1 MSSTSSRSANSGPVR
16 VGIVG
21 AGSRGIRC
29 LGTRIAELTRE
40 TDMVVSAV
48 AETNEG
54 RRSEA
59 AAELGRQFARHGRK
73 DLSILEYASHEEL
86 VASADVDIVLV
97 TTPQYAHRDPAVAS
111 LAAGKRTYCDKP
123 IAHTLEDAHAIA
135 AEEASRKSPVVVGF
149 TRRYEPTWREAYRI
163 LQSGEIG
170 SLVMLQIR
178 ANIKGDVYFHK
189 FYRRRKWSGGVMNE
203 KCAHHFDVFTWF
215 AGAQPISVAATG
227 GRAVFVPENNGP
239 ERCIECGRNCPYR
252 VEETSMSESRRSE
265 TAEIART
272 DNCVYLPG
280 ADIVDHAHVDV
291 GYENG
296 VTASLFFSIF
306 NPHADDEE
314 TLELV
319 GTKGRLSLNRHTGRI
334 DVIAEH
340 GKRRYSISLS
350 QEGEFTSSH
359 FGADLQLIRH
369 IRDWY
374 DGADA
379 VATAADGLSATRVS
393 MAAINSIEQGGRRLP
408 LNNR

>member
-1 MSSTSSRSANSGPVR
+1 MSNTPSTRGESAPVR
-16 VGIVG
+16 VGIIG

-48 AETNEG
+48 AETNPS

-59 AAELGRQFARHGRK
+59 AAELKRQFARHGRT
-73 DLSILEYASHEEL
+73 DLSIAEYVSHAEI
-86 VASADVDIVLV
+86 VASSDVDIVLV
-97 TTPQYAHRDPAVAS
+97 TTPQYAHRDPTVAS

-123 IAHTLEDAHAIA
+123 IAHTLEDARAMA
-135 AEEASRKSPVVVGF
+135 AEEASRESPVVVGF

-189 FYRRRKWSGGVMNE
+189 FYRRRRWSGGVMNE

-215 AGAQPISVAATG
+215 AGSKPVSVAATG
-227 GRAVFVPENNGP
+227 GRAVFVPEKNGP
-239 ERCIECGRNCPYR
+239 TRCIDCGRECPFR
-252 VEETSMSESRRSE
+252 VADSSMSDSRRAE
-265 TAEIART
+265 TEEIARI

-296 VTASLFFSIF
+296 VTASLLFSIF

-319 GTKGRLSLNRHTGRI
+319 GTKGRLYLNRHTGRI
-334 DVIAEH
+334 DVIADH
-340 GKRRYSISLS
+340 GKRRYTISFS
-350 QEGEFTSSH
+350 GEGEFTSSH

-374 DGADA
+374 DGAEA
-379 VATAADGLSATRVS
+379 VATAADGLSATSVS
-393 MAAINSIEQGGRRLP
+393 MAAIDSIEQRGRRLQ
-408 LNNR
+408 LSES